1 MNKYISVVC
10 EELSS
15 ILFIEK
21 NDIKENSSLIN
32 ELGADSLDIIDL
44 SFNLGKKFGI
54 TMPTKSVFAHA
65 NEILSESVLA
75 KLLNEDVLTQEG
87 KRLLIHSCYNYTEVQ
102 LDSINTLGD
111 VFGETNVH
119 NWASLCQ
126 KVCESNG
133 KSADEVIIGEIEK
146 YCSDILNESGSIS

>member
-10 EELSS
+10 EELSA

-21 NDIKENSSLIN
+21 NGIDEKSSLIN
-32 ELGADSLDIIDL
+32 ELGADSLDVIDL
-44 SFNLGKKFGI
+44 SFNLSKKLKI

-65 NEILSESVLA
+65 NDILPESCLA
-75 KLLNEDVLTQEG
+75 RLLDGDILTHEG
-87 KRLLIHSCYNYTEVQ
+87 KGLLIHSCYRYTEEQ
-102 LDSINTLGD
+102 LNAINTLGD

-126 KVCESNG
+126 AVCESNG

-146 YCSDILNESGSIS
+146 YCSGILAKS